1 MVGILLP
8 HVRLE
13 KHLQRHFAGFS
24 ASAHKS
30 RQLSAV
36 NSVYSISS
44 GNLIMREEE
53 WAAAGSTSAFAG
65 I

>member
-36 NSVYSISS
+36 NSVYSI
-44 GNLIMREEE
+44 
-53 WAAAGSTSAFAG
+53 
-65 I
+65 